1 MFCFTSDT
9 SGSLNLCTPL
19 SGKDFTREFTSR
31 IHERCQIGQITC
43 QKATTVLDPS
53 SGKISTILS
62 NTATSSTYDCI
73 PSSPAKKPSYLN
85 LACCVNGYS
94 NLTTYDSKLRQN
106 INKSR
111 EVSPIRPITH
121 TLQYNRGEGGQYL
134 VVPISVPV
142 TANDMDVRS
151 QTALISPEKRY
162 FNSPKTS
169 STNMSTTN
177 GKDVTDNIAAF
188 YKSPSQRDQTNG
200 PDIEAKSPKSFIQQR
215 VERLYGPGALA
226 QGFYSPKRS
235 NSDTNSILSERSQNS
250 TNTVNSKIFKSEYR
264 NGVSATVSAPAVTLA
279 ATGLG
284 PNELE
289 NVHFMSQQSPDEKS
303 LPVFRHLR
311 PEFRAQL
318 PIISPKRT
326 LAKTDF
332 GLVANGKLSS
342 PQQVNMVA
350 QQLNGRQHNG
360 INTSTAANSYT
371 KTTTQQQ
378 QKQHVAVVSN
388 GLRSMPQSKTMN
400 GSAVSEDE
408 QESVDKSVHKMKICD
423 ESVSVCGGEKS
434 ASVTAATVAI
444 TTNGQPV
451 QVIIANVAAPD
462 LPVPIVLATTN
473 GTHQLETAAN
483 GATAASSST
492 KDGLYFLEIL
502 RTERDR
508 LIALAVTAEGY
519 MANLT
524 EVSLAV
530 FISIQIIVN
539 VSPIEIL
546 CYNYY
551 CWQILHKCEIL
562 LLCCFYWQSAE
573 GYSICIIICVCLA
586 LIVPRLPLDYFYKL
600 NTLCY
605 TLLYM
610 YIRVGRNL

>member
-1 MFCFTSDT
+1 
-9 SGSLNLCTPL
+9 
-19 SGKDFTREFTSR
+19 
-31 IHERCQIGQITC
+31 
-43 QKATTVLDPS
+43 
-53 SGKISTILS
+53 
-62 NTATSSTYDCI
+62 
-73 PSSPAKKPSYLN
+73 
-85 LACCVNGYS
+85 
-94 NLTTYDSKLRQN
+94 
-106 INKSR
+106 
-111 EVSPIRPITH
+111 
-121 TLQYNRGEGGQYL
+121 
-134 VVPISVPV
+134 
-142 TANDMDVRS
+142 MDGRS

-162 FNSPKTS
+162 FNSTKTS

-177 GKDVTDNIAAF
+177 GKDVTDNISAF

-200 PDIEAKSPKSFIQQR
+200 LDIEAKSPKSFIQQR

-235 NSDTNSILSERSQNS
+235 NSDTNSVLSERSQNS
-250 TNTVNSKIFKSEYR
+250 TNTVNSKIFKAEYR
-264 NGVSATVSAPAVTLA
+264 NGVSATVSAPAVSAA
-279 ATGLG
+279 ATNLG

-289 NVHFMSQQSPDEKS
+289 NVHFMNQKLQQSPDEKS

-318 PIISPKRT
+318 PIVSPKRT

-342 PQQVNMVA
+342 PQQVSMVA

-371 KTTTQQQ
+371 KATTQQQ
-378 QKQHVAVVSN
+378 QKHVAVMSN

-423 ESVSVCGGEKS
+423 DSVSVCGAEKS

-462 LPVPIVLATTN
+462 LPVPIVLATSN
-473 GTHQLETAAN
+473 GIMNNGNHQLGTAAHS
-483 GATAASSST
+483 ATTASLSTT

-519 MANLT
+519 MENLT

-530 FISIQIIVN
+530 FVFYSN
-539 VSPIEIL
+539 FRS
-546 CYNYY
+546 
-551 CWQILHKCEIL
+551 
-562 LLCCFYWQSAE
+562 CF
-573 GYSICIIICVCLA
+573 L
-586 LIVPRLPLDYFYKL
+586 
-600 NTLCY
+600 
-605 TLLYM
+605 
-610 YIRVGRNL
+610 